1 MNGNVK
7 TEKLHK
13 GLVFTKAK
21 KVGKIVR
28 IIFVRVDSGELAVT
42 KNIAIDSSGD
52 VGKFGDTEK
61 YKHTKTRRKQTTH
74 RSIAS
79 SKVGPQYSFLETPSW
94 YALAKAEP

>member
-13 GLVFTKAK
+13 GLVFAKAK

-42 KNIAIDSSGD
+42 ENIAIDSSGD
-52 VGKFGDTEK
+52 VGKLGDTEK
-61 YKHTKTRRKQTTH
+61 YKHTKTRRK
-74 RSIAS
+74 
-79 SKVGPQYSFLETPSW
+79 
-94 YALAKAEP
+94 